1 MNTTLT
7 HIEGKL
13 IRVPFEYLHDSP
25 TQPRTRYPDDYI
37 QELADS
43 IKANGDILQD
53 LMIRKRMSN
62 PLRPLSSWT
71 LEEDGYEVIFGH
83 CRKRAG
89 VLAGLDTA
97 PAKEVTMSDDQVR
110 LAQLAENLNRKD
122 LTFLEEAETLQRL
135 RDTYSIDELQS
146 ISGKSRTYVYN
157 QLKLATASEIVKI
170 ACRSGKLNQELATLI
185 ARIPAHKLQDQA
197 LKVALEHSSQND
209 NVGYR
214 KTKRDLLDKYS
225 LYLKDALWALD
236 DAELVPSA
244 GACTTCHDRSGN
256 TPELYGD
263 VVNAERDR
271 TDYYSTPKRGADLCM
286 NPECYALKKKT
297 QLDRDAAE
305 LTTAGKTVVTGN
317 AAKQALTAGGDVKG
331 TTYVALKDVRGL
343 LKNVKPD
350 ERPKTVLIQDQR
362 TGKTVEAIK
371 RTELASAGVNA
382 QEASSSR
389 DDKHKANRA
398 KWEKKAEQENA
409 WRMALLDDI
418 RTAMRQKARST
429 FELRMLATR
438 LISGVHGDEAKLMQE
453 LYGVDDVSDIE
464 ELIETM
470 SPNDIGMLLM
480 DVLLTRK
487 LWVSSYH
494 LEYHGGKAEK
504 TQLHDL
510 AKHHGIDPDQHRE
523 AYNAAKGLSTPQ
535 PAAQAPKKAAGKA
548 KKNAATPPP
557 AGAAVNQV
565 NAQTADAGAGA
576 ADGQA
581 DEATLPLD
589 LEQPSIQPATPEGNE
604 FHTRNTEPDS
614 PSGAWERTLSP
625 QAAWPFPKP
634 KPAPAVTEA

>member
-1 MNTTLT
+1 
-7 HIEGKL
+7 
-13 IRVPFEYLHDSP
+13 
-25 TQPRTRYPDDYI
+25 
-37 QELADS
+37 
-43 IKANGDILQD
+43 
-53 LMIRKRMSN
+53 
-62 PLRPLSSWT
+62 
-71 LEEDGYEVIFGH
+71 
-83 CRKRAG
+83 
-89 VLAGLDTA
+89 
-97 PAKEVTMSDDQVR
+97 
-110 LAQLAENLNRKD
+110 
-122 LTFLEEAETLQRL
+122 
-135 RDTYSIDELQS
+135 
-146 ISGKSRTYVYN
+146 
-157 QLKLATASEIVKI
+157 
-170 ACRSGKLNQELATLI
+170 
-185 ARIPAHKLQDQA
+185 
-197 LKVALEHSSQND
+197 
-209 NVGYR
+209 
-214 KTKRDLLDKYS
+214 
-225 LYLKDALWALD
+225 
-236 DAELVPSA
+236 
-244 GACTTCHDRSGN
+244 
-256 TPELYGD
+256 
-263 VVNAERDR
+263 
-271 TDYYSTPKRGADLCM
+271 M

-382 QEASSSR
+382 QEASASR

-438 LISGVHGDEAKLMQE
+438 LISGVYGDEAKLMQE

-487 LWVSSYH
+487 LRVSSYH

-510 AKHHGIDPDQHRE
+510 AKHHGIDPDQHR
-523 AYNAAKGLSTPQ
+523 AAFNAAKGLSTPQ
-535 PAAQAPKKAAGKA
+535 PAAQAPKKAGGKA
-548 KKNAATPPP
+548 KKSAATPRP
-557 AGAAVNQV
+557 AGAAVDQV
-565 NAQTADAGAGA
+565 NAQNADAGAGA

-581 DEATLPLD
+581 DEATLPLN

-604 FHTRNTEPDS
+604 FHARNTEPDS